1 MDENNSKRFY
11 ILILDS
17 CLYFSYTVR
26 AYIKEVTEI
35 KMIKKTDPTIYDV
48 AREAGVSIAT
58 VSRVLNHPHRVNPST
73 RSTVITAIEELGY
86 VPKAESRARALKD
99 SKRIGVLIP
108 FFTSPSFV
116 QRLRGIASVL
126 NKSDYEMVVYPVDV
140 KSHSLT
146 YLETL
151 PIRRNLD
158 GLIIVSQVFDAT
170 IANRLIDNKLETVVL
185 EYYDPKF
192 STLVIDDELGGEI
205 ATRYLLE
212 KGYRKIAFVGGQLQP
227 EFGIDPI
234 SKRLAGYKKVIKAQ
248 GFSYPEEYIQEYV
261 FSPEEALKK
270 LIKHGLPIA
279 IFAATDMQAIS
290 LIRQTRL
297 LGLKIPQDV
306 AIMGFDNIDMA
317 EFLGLTTVH
326 QPLDESGRIAAG
338 LLLSRLKNPTQST
351 QHIELP
357 LKIIQRETA

>member
-1 MDENNSKRFY
+1 M
-11 ILILDS
+11 
-17 CLYFSYTVR
+17 
-26 AYIKEVTEI
+26 
-35 KMIKKTDPTIYDV
+35 MKKTDPTIYDV
-48 AREAGVSIAT
+48 ARDSGVSIAT
-58 VSRVLNHPHRVNPST
+58 VSRVLNFPHRVNPST
-73 RSTVITAIEELGY
+73 RTSVIAAIEKLGY
-86 VPKAESRARALKD
+86 VPKAESRARALMD

-151 PIRRNLD
+151 PIRHNLD

-170 IANRLIDNKLETVVL
+170 IANRLLGSKLETVVL
-185 EYYDPKF
+185 EHYDPNF
-192 STLVIDDELGGEI
+192 STLVINDEFGGKI

-212 KGYRKIAFVGGQLQP
+212 KGYQKIAFVGGQLKP

-234 SKRLAGYKKVIKAQ
+234 SKRLAGYKKVIRET

-261 FSPEEALKK
+261 FSPGEALQR
-270 LIKHGLPIA
+270 LVQHGLPIA
-279 IFAATDMQAIS
+279 IFAATDMQAIA
-290 LIRQTRL
+290 LIRQARL
-297 LGLKIPQDV
+297 MGLKIPQDV
-306 AIMGFDNIDMA
+306 AIIGFDNIDMA

-338 LLLSRLKNPTQST
+338 LLISRLNNPTQST